1 MEILYFDI
9 TDSMSRSCFQTI
21 FMRGDHMKR
30 FSVVIGFVF
39 ASSLLLAGCR
49 KQDAVFNT
57 EKTGALEQQTEMAEK
72 SS

>member
-1 MEILYFDI
+1 
-9 TDSMSRSCFQTI
+9 
-21 FMRGDHMKR
+21 MKR

>member
-1 MEILYFDI
+1 
-9 TDSMSRSCFQTI
+9 
-21 FMRGDHMKR
+21 MKR

-72 SS
+72 SSWSAGPTPVWLERKNLF